1 MDNTPQSQ
9 ESLAEYVKRIRNAL
23 GLSQTEL
30 ANIAGIH
37 IQSLGKI
44 ERGLTT
50 KLNTKS
56 HRGLA
61 IALQVP
67 SEYLDAVS
75 RGIPINCADRLKFCP
90 QCWTPG
96 TTLEDFWLSPRSL
109 FCFLCGTALR
119 DSCANCHEP
128 ITSLKFRFCPYCGTP
143 YKESFDS
150 LASTKTQ

>member
-56 HRGLA
+56 HRG
-61 IALQVP
+61 
-67 SEYLDAVS
+67 E
-75 RGIPINCADRLKFCP
+75 RDRL
-90 QCWTPG
+90 TG
-96 TTLEDFWLSPRSL
+96 S
-109 FCFLCGTALR
+109 
-119 DSCANCHEP
+119 
-128 ITSLKFRFCPYCGTP
+128 I
-143 YKESFDS
+143 
-150 LASTKTQ
+150 